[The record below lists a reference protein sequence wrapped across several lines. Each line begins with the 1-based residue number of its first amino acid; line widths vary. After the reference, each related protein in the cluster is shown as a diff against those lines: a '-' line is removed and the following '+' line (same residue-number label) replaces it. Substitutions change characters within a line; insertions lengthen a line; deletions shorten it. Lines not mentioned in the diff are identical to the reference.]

1 MKKHFLLLLM
11 AFFSLAGYAE
21 ELDVTKFTSNNIAY
35 GTMTLAGILTEDED
49 YALEADYEIDLT
61 HFYTSNTGA
70 GETAVV
76 TGTGEDEVNNLQ
88 TARPGLYYI
97 KITGTGE
104 YMGSVIYKDF
114 RIYPFIVTIN
124 FDEEL
129 GKTFGDTDPE
139 VITYTLTLNG
149 DLVEDDEAI
158 EALVEASGLTVSRS
172 DPTNNNAGEY
182 DLLYSVTD
190 ANYQVSRA
198 EGDEDVY
205 TISPKAAEELSI
217 TLTLPTTAP
226 TYTGAPQAPTFTV
239 KDGETTLPV
248 KDFTLAY
255 LPCDEEGN
263 AEDEFYLETA
273 VNAGYYLVKAV
284 PAEGGNYEGESG
296 NAEEIFQIAPALLN
310 VYVTPQ
316 SRDYTG
322 EEIEVGEVAVA
333 YSGLVGADASQA
345 APFGDNFEVNYA
357 DADDEEAEHINAG
370 TYELEI
376 TADEASMEEAEA
388 AAFANYE
395 FTPLAG
401 TLTVKPLKI
410 TVKPADSRKDFGAA
424 DPDPVSEVVVT
435 GAVNEEDEE
444 AIATAYTVSREEGEE
459 IKEDYVISLTKKADA
474 DLTDV
479 QKITLKNYDFTPGTA
494 KFSVVAGTL
503 YVYAESK
510 SKIYGADDPEFTV
523 MATTASGTPVEL
535 TTTPA
540 VKAKVGEEILDEM
553 PTAAGTYVLV
563 VEDGAAAE
571 GYTNIVKLNG
581 QYTIIPKPL
590 TPVIATQTLQEG
602 DELDQTKVTFTGLVE
617 GDEIAYELDFAEE
630 VYAGEYI
637 DAEGDVPVI
646 REGAGNA
653 TFATG
658 IEISQPEEFDEE
670 IYANANYMIEWD
682 AVGKLVIGE
691 GTPSE
696 EEFEVIAGIDEI
708 NALNGE
714 TQDVEIQLGVR
725 TRNVPAT
732 KAHSWKAETWNTM
745 VLPFDVTV
753 AELSEQLG
761 YAIVNRVDAE
771 KTTEGN
777 VVFKLEMQSIPANE
791 PFCVKTADDID
802 DETSLY
808 FHNKLIVAGD
818 PSVDAGQGYKFVG
831 AYEELTID
839 KTKSLFYFLRGD
851 NAKWAH
857 IGASSENTWK
867 VVPFDAY
874 VDQSGSASARE
885 LTFTFQELDGSYT
898 AIRSIEANTN
908 DIESAKTGIYTI
920 GGMKLQGAPAQKG
933 VYIKD
938 GKKMILK

>member
-1 MKKHFLLLLM
+1 M
-11 AFFSLAGYAE
+11 
-21 ELDVTKFTSNNIAY
+21 
-35 GTMTLAGILTEDED
+35 
-49 YALEADYEIDLT
+49 
-61 HFYTSNTGA
+61 
-70 GETAVV
+70 
-76 TGTGEDEVNNLQ
+76 
-88 TARPGLYYI
+88 
-97 KITGTGE
+97 
-104 YMGSVIYKDF
+104 
-114 RIYPFIVTIN
+114 IYPSIVKID
-124 FDEEL
+124 FDPEL

-149 DLVEDDEAI
+149 EAVEGDEAI
-158 EALVEASGLTVSRS
+158 EALVEASGLRVSRS
-172 DPTNNNAGEY
+172 DPTNNNAGRY
-182 DLLYSVTD
+182 NLLYSVTD

-205 TISPKAAEELSI
+205 IIAPKAANELTV

-226 TYTGAPQAPTFTV
+226 TYTGAAQTPTFSV
-239 KDGETTLPV
+239 KDGEEALPANQ
-248 KDFTLAY
+248 FTLKY
-255 LPCDEEGN
+255 KPCNEAGE
-263 AEDEFYLETA
+263 AELAAEYQDAA

-284 PAEGGNYEGESG
+284 PAEGGNYAGESDP
-296 NAEEIFQIAPALLN
+296 AEQIFQIAPALLN

-316 SRDYTG
+316 TRDYTG
-322 EEIEVGEVAVA
+322 EEIGVGDVAVA
-333 YSGLVGADASQA
+333 YSGLVGADASTAQ
-345 APFGDNFEVNYA
+345 PFGNNFVVAYA
-357 DADDEEAEHINAG
+357 DAEVVGAAHINAG
-370 TYELEI
+370 TYDLVI
-376 TADEASMEEAEA
+376 TANEGNMEEAEA

-410 TVKPADSRKDFGAA
+410 TVKPTDNHKDFGAV
-424 DPDPVSEVVVT
+424 DPDPMSTVDAS
-435 GAVNEEDEE
+435 AALE
-444 AIATAYTVSREEGEE
+444 ADRANIADAYTISREEGDE
-459 IKEDYVISLTKKADA
+459 IGDYTISLTKKADA
-474 DLTDV
+474 DLEAD
-479 QKITLKNYDFTPGTA
+479 QKITLANYEITLGTA

-523 MATTASGTPVEL
+523 MATTATGTPVEL
-535 TTTPA
+535 TTTPK
-540 VKAKVGEEILDEM
+540 VKVKVGDEILDEM

-602 DELDQTKVTFTGLVE
+602 DALDQTKVTFTGLVE
-617 GDEIAYELDFAEE
+617 GDEIAYELDFAEG
-630 VYAGEYI
+630 VYAGGYI

-646 REGAGNA
+646 EEGAA
-653 TFATG
+653 DFTFATG
-658 IEISQPEEFDEE
+658 IEISQPEEFDEDT
-670 IYANANYMIEWD
+670 YANANYEIDWN
-682 AVGKLVIGE
+682 ATGKLVVGE
-691 GTPSE
+691 GTPAE
-696 EEFEVIAGIDEI
+696 EDFVAIAGIDDI
-708 NALNGE
+708 NDLNGE

-732 KAHSWKAETWNTM
+732 KAHSWEAETWNTM
-745 VLPFDVTV
+745 VLPFEVTV
-753 AELSEQLG
+753 AELSGQLG

-791 PFCVKTADDID
+791 PFCVKTADAIEDNK
-802 DETSLY
+802 SLY
-808 FHNKLIVAGD
+808 FEDKLIVVGD

-874 VDQSGSASARE
+874 VDQSGSASSRE

-908 DIESAKTGIYTI
+908 DSESAKTGLYTI
-920 GGMKLQGAPAQKG
+920 GGMKLQGAPTQKG
-933 VYIKD
+933 VYIKN
-938 GKKMILK
+938 GKKIVIK

>member
-1 MKKHFLLLLM
+1 MTMKKHFLLLIM
-11 AFFSLAGYAE
+11 AFMSLAGYAISV
-21 ELDVTKFTSNNIAY
+21 DVTKFQAPNIAY
-35 GTMTLAGILTEDED
+35 GSTELKELIIADGYDAGHGVTYTID
-49 YALEADYEIDLT
+49 YA

-76 TGTGEDEVNNLQ
+76 SGEVNNLSK
-88 TARPGLYYI
+88 AAP
-97 KITGTGE
+97 GE
-104 YMGSVIYKDF
+104 YFIKVIGTEEYAPSVAYVSF
-114 RIYPFIVTIN
+114 LIYPSIVKID
-124 FDEEL
+124 FDPEL

-149 DLVEDDEAI
+149 DAVEGDEAI
-158 EALVEASGLTVSRS
+158 AALVEASGLRVSRS

-182 DLLYSVTD
+182 NLLYSVTD

-198 EGDEDVY
+198 EGDDDVY
-205 TISPKAAEELSI
+205 TIEPKEADALTV

-226 TYTGAPQAPTFTV
+226 TYTGAAQIPTFSV
-239 KDGETTLPV
+239 KDGETTLPANQ
-248 KDFTLAY
+248 FTLRY
-255 LPCDEEGN
+255 LPCNEEG
-263 AEDEFYLETA
+263 EPEGDLYQETA

-284 PAEGGNYEGESG
+284 AADGGNYAGESED
-296 NAEEIFQIAPALLN
+296 AEQIFQIAPALLN
-310 VYVTPQ
+310 VYVAPQ

-333 YSGLVGADASQA
+333 YSGLVGADASKA
-345 APFGDNFEVNYA
+345 KPFGDNFAVNYA
-357 DADDEEAEHINAG
+357 DAEVVGAAHINAG
-370 TYELEI
+370 TYELVI
-376 TADEASMEEAEA
+376 TAGDGMTPDEA
-388 AAFANYE
+388 AAFANYD

-410 TVKPADSRKDFGAA
+410 TVKPTDNHKDFGAEDPEPMSTVDASAALEA
-424 DPDPVSEVVVT
+424 DR
-435 GAVNEEDEE
+435 AN
-444 AIATAYTVSREEGEE
+444 IAGAYTISREEGDE
-459 IKEDYVISLTKKADA
+459 IADYTISLTKKADT
-474 DLTDV
+474 DLTDD
-479 QKITLKNYDFTPGTA
+479 QKTALNNYEITLGTA

-510 SKIYGADDPEFTV
+510 SKVYGAEDPKFTV
-523 MATTASGTPVEL
+523 LATTAAGTPVEL

-540 VKAKVGEEILDEM
+540 VKVKVGDEILDEV

-563 VEDGAAAE
+563 VEDGAEAE

-590 TPVIATQTLQEG
+590 TPVIATQTLEEG
-602 DELDQTKVTFTGLVE
+602 DALVQTKVTFQGLV
-617 GDEIAYELDFAEE
+617 GDDEIAYELGFSPE
-630 VYAGEYI
+630 VYESGNIDVEGE
-637 DAEGDVPVI
+637 VPVI
-646 REGAGNA
+646 AENA
-653 TFATG
+653 EDATYADG
-658 IEISQPEEFDEE
+658 ITIAEPMEFDEALF
-670 IYANANYMIEWD
+670 ANANYEINWE
-682 AVGKLVIGE
+682 ATGKLVIGE
-691 GTPSE
+691 GTPAGD
-696 EEFEVIAGIDEI
+696 FVAIADIDDI

-771 KTTEGN
+771 NTKEGN

-802 DETSLY
+802 DETNLH
-808 FHNKLIVAGD
+808 FNNKLIVAGD

-831 AYEELTID
+831 SYEELTID

-857 IGASSENTWK
+857 IGASSENTWL

-874 VDQSGSASARE
+874 VDQSGSASSRE

-908 DIESAKTGIYTI
+908 DIESAKTGLYTI
-920 GGMKLQGAPAQKG
+920 GGMKLQGAPTQKG

-938 GKKMILK
+938 GKKIVIK